1 MTQTH
6 WLPGIVVLAIGLAI
20 GVAFLFRLRRQS
32 VRPGRDADGRLA
44 DLDRAAQLILD
55 QLKELVAD
63 RHHLEA
69 AQFDAETNR
78 LEQEAAAALR
88 ARDEYARG
96 RAVPGQLNPKAAA
109 GPAVAAP
116 SPQGWL
122 ARNPQLKGA
131 LWGAGVVLFFVALG
145 LFLGQEQ
152 KPREDGA
159 NATGKTP
166 PMASPG
172 EPQEDPVL
180 KEAMANY
187 QAHPDSVDAIAALCH
202 ELINRQEFQEATR
215 LTERG
220 LGLDPF
226 HIESRIH
233 RAVLAAIEGNR
244 ENGEKVLTHLADA
257 FPNAY
262 EGRLYLGLM
271 ALQSGQQRAA
281 LDNFERYA
289 AEAPVNEQPPRLSE
303 GIEMLRR
310 QLGKPAGE
318 PATR

>member
-1 MTQTH
+1 MTQTQ
-6 WLPGIVVLAIGLAI
+6 WLPGMIALAIGLAI
-20 GVAFLFRLRRQS
+20 GIAFLFRLRQQGA
-32 VRPGRDADGRLA
+32 RPAPDADGRLA
-44 DLDRAAQLILD
+44 DLERAAQLILD

-69 AQFDAETNR
+69 AQFDAEKNR

-96 RAVPGQLNPKAAA
+96 NAIPAQVGERAAA
-109 GPAVAAP
+109 AATAAAP
-116 SPQGWL
+116 APQGWL
-122 ARNPQLKGA
+122 ARHPQLKGA

-152 KPREDGA
+152 KPRQDGA
-159 NATGKTP
+159 GATGKTP
-166 PMASPG
+166 PMASAG
-172 EPQEDPVL
+172 EPQEDPGL

-187 QAHPDSVDAIAALCH
+187 QAHPDSVEAIAALCH

-226 HIESRIH
+226 HIENRIH
-233 RAVLAAIEGNR
+233 RAILAAIEGNR
-244 ENGEKVLTHLADA
+244 EKGEKVLAHLADA
-257 FPNAY
+257 YPDAY
-262 EGRLYLGLM
+262 EGRLYLGLL
-271 ALQSGQQRAA
+271 ALQSGEQRVA

-289 AEAPVNEQPPRLSE
+289 AEAPVNEQPPRLAE

-310 QLGKPAGE
+310 QAGKPAGE

>member
-6 WLPGIVVLAIGLAI
+6 WLPGIIVLAIGLAI
-20 GVAFLFRLRRQS
+20 GVAFLFRLRQNA
-32 VRPGRDADGRLA
+32 RPGLDADGRLA

-69 AQFDAETNR
+69 AQFDAEKNR

-96 RAVPGQLNPKAAA
+96 RAVPGQVSPKASAA
-109 GPAVAAP
+109 TATAAAP
-116 SPQGWL
+116 APQGWM
-122 ARNPQLKGA
+122 ARHPQLKGA
-131 LWGAGVVLFFVALG
+131 IWGAGVVLFFVALG

-172 EPQEDPVL
+172 EPQEDPAL

-244 ENGEKVLTHLADA
+244 EKGEKVLTHLADA
-257 FPNAY
+257 FPDAY
-262 EGRLYLGLM
+262 EGRLYLGLL

>member
-69 AQFDAETNR
+69 AQFDAEKNR
-78 LEQEAAAALR
+78 LEQEAASALR

-96 RAVPGQLNPKAAA
+96 RAVPEPVNPKAPAA
-109 GPAVAAP
+109 PTVAAP
-116 SPQGWL
+116 APQGWL

-172 EPQEDPVL
+172 EPQEDPV
-180 KEAMANY
+180 
-187 QAHPDSVDAIAALCH
+187 Q
-202 ELINRQEFQEATR
+202 
-215 LTERG
+215 
-220 LGLDPF
+220 
-226 HIESRIH
+226 
-233 RAVLAAIEGNR
+233 GNR

-262 EGRLYLGLM
+262 EGRLYLGLL